1 MAQSIFVNLPV
12 SDLARSRS
20 FYEALGFS
28 IDENFTDDTAACVVI
43 SEAIHLMILTHERF
57 QQFSVLPRAD
67 TTRTTGVLIAL
78 SRDSREGV
86 DDMLRAA
93 LDAGATEP
101 KPADDHGWMY
111 LRTFKDPD
119 GNVFEAFWM
128 DAEAAL
134 AARKLEG

>member
-1 MAQSIFVNLPV
+1 MPQSIFVNLPV
-12 SDLARSRS
+12 ADLARSRA
-20 FYEALGFS
+20 FHEALGFS
-28 IDENFTDDTAACVVI
+28 IDENFTDETAACVVI

-57 QQFSVLPRAD
+57 EGFSVLPRAD
-67 TTRTTGVLIAL
+67 TTSTTGVLIAL

-93 LDAGATEP
+93 LENGAKEP

-111 LRTFKDPD
+111 MRTFMDPD
-119 GNVFEAFWM
+119 GHVFEAFWM

-134 AARKLEG
+134 AARKLES